1 MKLRLKDKEL
11 PPAQLRLTLPGNL
24 KASLDE
30 YLVYLGDTSRR
41 EAELKEVALE
51 MLRQFVE
58 TDRDFRT
65 WRKERGRTEVAG
77 VQSGVVGE
85 RQNGAAGAAGAKIS

>member
-11 PPAQLRLTLPGNL
+11 PAAQLRLTLPGNL

-30 YLVYLGDTSRR
+30 YLLYLRDTSHR

-51 MLRQFVE
+51 MLRQFVG
-58 TDRDFRT
+58 TDRDFRM
-65 WRKERGRTEVAG
+65 WRKQRAGTEVPGAE
-77 VQSGVVGE
+77 SGVVGE
-85 RQNGAAGAAGAKIS
+85 RQNGAVEGKIS

>member
-1 MKLRLKDKEL
+1 MKLKLKDKEL

-24 KASLDE
+24 KGSLDE
-30 YLVYLGDTSRR
+30 YLVYLRDTSHR
-41 EAELKEVALE
+41 EPDLKEVALE

-65 WRKERGRTEVAG
+65 WRKQRAGTEVLGAE
-77 VQSGVVGE
+77 SGPAGE
-85 RQNGAAGAAGAKIS
+85 RQNGVVGAKIS

>member
-1 MKLRLKDKEL
+1 MKLKLKDKEL

-24 KASLDE
+24 KGSLDE
-30 YLVYLGDTSRR
+30 YLVYLRDTSHR

-58 TDRDFRT
+58 TDRDFRA
-65 WRKERGRTEVAG
+65 WRKERSGAELSG
-77 VQSGVVGE
+77 VQRRMVGE
-85 RQNGAAGAAGAKIS
+85 RENGAVGAKVS

>member
-1 MKLRLKDKEL
+1 MKLKLKDKEL

-24 KASLDE
+24 KSSMDE
-30 YLVYLGDTSRR
+30 YLVYLGDTSHR

-65 WRKERGRTEVAG
+65 WRKQRTEAEVLG
-77 VQSGVVGE
+77 VQSGVVAE
-85 RQNGAAGAAGAKIS
+85 RQSGVVGAKVS

>member
-1 MKLRLKDKEL
+1 MKLKLKDKEL

-30 YLVYLGDTSRR
+30 YLVYLRDTSHR

-58 TDRDFRT
+58 TDRDFKA
-65 WRKERGRTEVAG
+65 WRKERSGAELSGVQGRT
-77 VQSGVVGE
+77 VGE
-85 RQNGAAGAAGAKIS
+85 RQNGAVRAKIS

>member
-1 MKLRLKDKEL
+1 MKLKLKDKEL

-30 YLVYLGDTSRR
+30 YLLYLRDTWHR
-41 EAELKEVALE
+41 EADLKEIALE

-58 TDRDFRT
+58 TDRDFRM
-65 WRKERGRTEVAG
+65 WRRQRAGTEVSG

-85 RQNGAAGAAGAKIS
+85 RQNGAVGAKVS

>member
-30 YLVYLGDTSRR
+30 YLVYLRDASHR

-58 TDRDFRT
+58 TDRDFRG
-65 WRKERGRTEVAG
+65 WRKQRAGADVLG

-85 RQNGAAGAAGAKIS
+85 RQNGAGGAKIS

>member
-11 PPAQLRLTLPGNL
+11 PPAQIRLTLPGQL
-24 KASLDE
+24 KGSLDE
-30 YLVYLGDTSRR
+30 YLIYLRDTSHR

-58 TDRDFRT
+58 TDRDFRM
-65 WRKERGRTEVAG
+65 WRKQRAETEVCG

-85 RQNGAAGAAGAKIS
+85 RQNGAVGAKVS

>member
-1 MKLRLKDKEL
+1 MKLRLKEKEL

-30 YLVYLGDTSRR
+30 YLGYLRDTSQR
-41 EAELKEVALE
+41 EAELKEVTLE

-58 TDRDFRT
+58 TDRDFKA
-65 WRKERGRTEVAG
+65 WRKERSGSGLSAM
-77 VQSGVVGE
+77 QSRRVEE
-85 RQNGAAGAAGAKIS
+85 RENGAVGAKVS

>member
-1 MKLRLKDKEL
+1 MKLKLKDKEL
-11 PPAQLRLTLPGNL
+11 PQAQLRLTLPGNL

-30 YLVYLGDTSRR
+30 YLVYLGDTSHR

-77 VQSGVVGE
+77 AQSGVVGD
-85 RQNGAAGAAGAKIS
+85 RQNGAVGAKIS

>member
-30 YLVYLGDTSRR
+30 YLLYLRETSHR
-41 EAELKEVALE
+41 EAELKEVARE

-58 TDRDFRT
+58 TDRDFRV
-65 WRKERGRTEVAG
+65 WRKQRAGTEVPAVHGG
-77 VQSGVVGE
+77 VMGE
-85 RQNGAAGAAGAKIS
+85 RQNGAVGAKVS

>member
-1 MKLRLKDKEL
+1 MKLRLKDKDL
-11 PPAQLRLTLPGNL
+11 PPVQLRLTLPGSL

-30 YLVYLGDTSRR
+30 YLFYLRETSRR

-65 WRKERGRTEVAG
+65 WRKGRAGAEVLG
-77 VQSGVVGE
+77 VQSSVVAE
-85 RQNGAAGAAGAKIS
+85 RQNGVVGAKIS

>member
-1 MKLRLKDKEL
+1 MKLRLKDKEQ

-30 YLVYLGDTSRR
+30 YLLYLRDTSHR

-58 TDRDFRT
+58 TDRDFRM
-65 WRKERGRTEVAG
+65 WRKQRAGTEVCG
-77 VQSGVVGE
+77 VQSGVVGG
-85 RQNGAAGAAGAKIS
+85 RQNGAVGAKVS

>member
-1 MKLRLKDKEL
+1 MKLKLKDKEL

-30 YLVYLGDTSRR
+30 YLVYLRDTSHR
-41 EAELKEVALE
+41 EAGLKEVALE

-65 WRKERGRTEVAG
+65 WRKERAGTEVAG
-77 VQSGVVGE
+77 VESRVVGD
-85 RQNGAAGAAGAKIS
+85 RQNGAVGAKLS

>member
-1 MKLRLKDKEL
+1 MKLRLKEKEL
-11 PPAQLRLTLPGNL
+11 PRAQLRLTLPGNL

-30 YLVYLGDTSRR
+30 YLVYLRDSSHR

-65 WRKERGRTEVAG
+65 WRKGRAGAEVSEA
-77 VQSGVVGE
+77 QSGVVAE
-85 RQNGAAGAAGAKIS
+85 RQNGAVGAKIS

>member
-1 MKLRLKDKEL
+1 MKLKLKDKEL
-11 PPAQLRLTLPGNL
+11 PPTQLRLTLPGNL

-30 YLVYLGDTSRR
+30 YLLYLRDTSHR
-41 EAELKEVALE
+41 EADLKEIALE

-65 WRKERGRTEVAG
+65 WRKGRAG
-77 VQSGVVGE
+77 AELLGVLSGVVGE
-85 RQNGAAGAAGAKIS
+85 GQNGAVGAKVS